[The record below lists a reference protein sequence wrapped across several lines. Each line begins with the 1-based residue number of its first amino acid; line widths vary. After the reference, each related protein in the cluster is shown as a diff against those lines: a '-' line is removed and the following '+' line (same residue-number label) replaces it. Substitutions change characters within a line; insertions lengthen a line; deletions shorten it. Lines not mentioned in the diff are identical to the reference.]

1 MKDKYPK
8 IFKKTIL
15 QKIEKTRTYIKQKM
29 DYKKDLKAFRD
40 HNETRDEEKENRTE
54 KGEAFFL
61 VEDGIISCMMTQY
74 VCRSSF

>member
-1 MKDKYPK
+1 
-8 IFKKTIL
+8 
-15 QKIEKTRTYIKQKM
+15 M

-74 VCRSSF
+74 VCHGSL